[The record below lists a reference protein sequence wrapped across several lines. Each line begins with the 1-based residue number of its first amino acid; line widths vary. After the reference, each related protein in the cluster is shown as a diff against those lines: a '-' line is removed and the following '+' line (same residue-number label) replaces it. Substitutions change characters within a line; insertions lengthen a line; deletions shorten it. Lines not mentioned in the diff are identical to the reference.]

1 MVNQIEIYIGSDN
14 QTQIEVQFENE
25 TAWLTLNQ
33 ISVLFN
39 RDKSVISRHL
49 KKIFDSNELNFEATV
64 AKNATV
70 QNEAG
75 REVTRDIEYY
85 NLDAIISVGYRVNS
99 KQGTQFRQW
108 ATQRLKDYLVKGY
121 AINEQKLQ
129 ASHEQLNTLKQSIH
143 LLENVLRNT
152 TLNSNEAIG
161 LLKVVTE
168 YAQALELLDQYDHQ
182 RLVIPETINE
192 KLHKITYEEA
202 IAQIFVWRE
211 KQNAGKLFGNE
222 KDK

>member
-1 MVNQIEIYIGSDN
+1 MTEIGLAHSEIEIYKGSDN
-14 QTQIEVQFENE
+14 QTQIEVQFEND
-25 TAWLTLNQ
+25 TVWLSQEQL
-33 ISVLFN
+33 VRLFN
-39 RDKSVISRHL
+39 RDQSVISRHIRNVFSEGEL
-49 KKIFDSNELNFEATV
+49 EEKSNMQKMHI
-64 AKNATV
+64 AKSDKPIV
-70 QNEAG
+70 K
-75 REVTRDIEYY
+75 Y
-85 NLDAIISVGYRVNS
+85 NLDVIISVGYRVKS

-202 IAQIFVWRE
+202 IAQIFVW
-211 KQNAGKLFGNE
+211 LSLIHI
-222 KDK
+222 